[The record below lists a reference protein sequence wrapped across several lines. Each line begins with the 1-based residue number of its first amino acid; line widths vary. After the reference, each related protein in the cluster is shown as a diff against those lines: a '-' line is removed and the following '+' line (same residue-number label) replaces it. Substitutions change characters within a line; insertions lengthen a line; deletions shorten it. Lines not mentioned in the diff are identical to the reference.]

1 MENTKLIKDYEQQQ
15 VLANSKCTQ
24 IDKQIDYYYY
34 KGMMKNGMD
43 RTALEEES
51 AIIKQLKEL
60 TKIKNKL
67 NFGDE
72 QYIEFNNKLTALKDK
87 LETMKNK
94 FSKEFKR

>member
-1 MENTKLIKDYEQQQ
+1 
-15 VLANSKCTQ
+15 
-24 IDKQIDYYYY
+24 
-34 KGMMKNGMD
+34 MD